1 MSIGGRLHRRDVIA
15 GLGAAAA
22 ITALPWQRAHAD
34 APSLEATAKAGR
46 LFYGAAIQD
55 GQLRKDDAFAAL
67 VAAQCGVVVPE
78 WEMKWAAIEHRQGR
92 RNFARADAI
101 RDFAT
106 RHSLKIRG
114 HALIWHR
121 SIPEWATEAFAN
133 GNGWTFVHDHIAAML
148 TRYGGAPFIHWDVL
162 NEVIEPKQGRA
173 DGLRISPFL
182 KAFGPDYIERALRLA
197 RDSAPATRLYINE
210 YGVDYDGRTERDRR
224 AALLRLVQQMKSK
237 GVPLDG
243 VGIQAHLRLDGS
255 PFSAAGLRRF
265 LSDVAASGVRI
276 TITELDVRERDL
288 TPPIAARDARV
299 SDEVKR
305 YLDVV
310 LQEPA
315 LEGVVTWGLSDRYSW
330 LTSAAVRAQG
340 TVNRG
345 LPFDSNLAPKPVR
358 NTIVATLAQRKS
370 AEPKAQAPRDATQAA
385 PPQAQ

>member
-1 MSIGGRLHRRDVIA
+1 MSTGQVHRRDVIA

-22 ITALPWQRAHAD
+22 IVVLPWQRAHAD
-34 APSLEATAKAGR
+34 APSLAAAARASR
-46 LFYGAAIQD
+46 LFYGAAVQE
-55 GQLRKDDAFAAL
+55 GQLKKDDAFAAL

-106 RHSLKIRG
+106 RQRLKIRG
-114 HALIWHR
+114 HTLIWHR
-121 SIPEWATEAFAN
+121 SIPDWAKEAFAN
-133 GNGWTFVHDHIAAML
+133 GNGWPFVHDHIAAML
-148 TRYGGAPFIHWDVL
+148 ARYGVAPFIHWDVL

-173 DGLRISPFL
+173 DGLRVSPFL

-224 AALLRLVQQMKSK
+224 AALLRLVQQLKSK

-255 PFSAAGLRRF
+255 PFSAVNLRRF
-265 LSDVAASGVRI
+265 LADVAGTGVRI
-276 TITELDVRERDL
+276 AITELDVRERDL

-299 SDEVKR
+299 ADEVKR

-315 LEGVVTWGLSDRYSW
+315 LDGVVTWGLSDRYSW
-330 LTSAAVRAQG
+330 LTSTAVRAQG

-345 LPFDSNLAPKPVR
+345 LPFDSDLAPKPVR
-358 NTIVATLAQRKS
+358 DTIVAMLAQRKA
-370 AEPKAQAPRDATQAA
+370 AEPQARAPRDATQAA
-385 PPQAQ
+385 PPRAR